1 MILTMNKFIC
11 WKELSFKDKLSY
23 ILCIFSFIIGVLLT
37 IAGFVVNPLG
47 EVDAS
52 VLTSLG
58 LFLSFSG
65 SIIGITQHYS
75 MELDKFKTSI
85 INSINTKDESINTKD
100 ESNDK

>member
-1 MILTMNKFIC
+1 MILTMNNFVY
-11 WKELSFKDKLSY
+11 WKQLSFKDKLSY

-37 IAGFVVNPLG
+37 ITGFIVSPVG

-75 MELDKFKTSI
+75 QQLDNFKMEIRSQQEKDKEQS
-85 INSINTKDESINTKD
+85 
-100 ESNDK
+100 

>member
-11 WKELSFKDKLSY
+11 WKELSCKDKLSY
-23 ILCIFSFIIGVLLT
+23 VLCICSFIIGVLLT
-37 IAGFVVNPLG
+37 IAGFIVNPLG
-47 EVDAS
+47 DIDAS

-75 MELDKFKTSI
+75 QQLENFKTEIRLQQEKQKEQS
-85 INSINTKDESINTKD
+85 
-100 ESNDK
+100 

>member
-1 MILTMNKFIC
+1 MNKFIC

-23 ILCIFSFIIGVLLT
+23 ILCIFSFSIGVLLT
-37 IAGFVVNPLG
+37 IAGFIVNPLG
-47 EVDAS
+47 DIDAS

-75 MELDKFKTSI
+75 QQLENFKTEI
-85 INSINTKDESINTKD
+85 RLQQEKQKDQS
-100 ESNDK
+100 

>member
-1 MILTMNKFIC
+1 MILIMNKFIC

-23 ILCIFSFIIGVLLT
+23 VLCIFSFIIGVILT
-37 IAGFVVNPLG
+37 IAGFIVKPIG

-75 MELDKFKTSI
+75 MELDKFKSNI
-85 INSINTKDESINTKD
+85 INTINNKDES
-100 ESNDK
+100 SDKTE

>member
-23 ILCIFSFIIGVLLT
+23 VLCIFSFIIGVILT
-37 IAGFVVNPLG
+37 IAGFIVKPLG

-75 MELDKFKTSI
+75 QQLENFKSEI
-85 INSINTKDESINTKD
+85 RLQQEKQKEQS
-100 ESNDK
+100 

>member
-1 MILTMNKFIC
+1 MNKFIC

-47 EVDAS
+47 DIDAS

-75 MELDKFKTSI
+75 QQLENFKTEI
-85 INSINTKDESINTKD
+85 RLKK
-100 ESNDK
+100 KKKK